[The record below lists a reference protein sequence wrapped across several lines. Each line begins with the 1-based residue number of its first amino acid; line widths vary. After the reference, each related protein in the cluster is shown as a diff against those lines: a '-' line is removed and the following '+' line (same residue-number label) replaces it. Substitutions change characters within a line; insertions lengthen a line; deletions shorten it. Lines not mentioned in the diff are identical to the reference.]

1 MKSKFDK
8 YWDEPNKIL
17 LVASLLDPRYKLT
30 FSKYCLM
37 RVYGE
42 EVEEVADRK
51 ANYDLIWFKH
61 IILITK
67 TCNKGVPK
75 VTFHHL
81 PKSWF
86 FKYVVF
92 GVWKM
97 KARAGICFVQ
107 AEKPTSSLKKVRS

>member
-1 MKSKFDK
+1 
-8 YWDEPNKIL
+8 
-17 LVASLLDPRYKLT
+17 
-30 FSKYCLM
+30 M
-37 RVYGE
+37 RVYG
-42 EVEEVADRK
+42 EEVADRK

-92 GVWKM
+92 GVWKT
-97 KARAGICFVQ
+97 KTRAGICFVQ
-107 AEKPTSSLKKVRS
+107 AENKPNRSRRLEADIYLDDSLVPLKEGEEFNVL